1 MRIAVDA
8 RELAGHAT
16 GVGRYL
22 QRLLQQWALDRVP
35 HAFSLYTPSAH
46 IAAPPGLEAE
56 IVPLTGTG
64 GTSWEQTTLARAL
77 SRDRPDLLFAPA
89 YSAPLAVRCPVALAM
104 HDVSFS
110 SHPEWFGWREGAR
123 RRLLA
128 RLSARKARVVLTG
141 SRFSR
146 DEILRYLGV
155 PASRVQVIRYGLGMA
170 AGASPGTARES
181 SLALYVGTILN
192 RRHVPALIAGFA
204 LAARQRP
211 ELRLEIVG
219 VNRSHPRQDLA
230 SLVASHDVGQQV
242 RLRDWVDD
250 AELGALYARA
260 SVFAFL
266 SEYEGFGLT
275 PLEALAAGAVPV
287 VLDTPVAR
295 EVLDDAA
302 IRVAAPA
309 AEAVARGLLDAL
321 DPATQARIAAA
332 RPGVLARYDWKTA
345 ADQTLAALEQAAR
358 R

>member
-22 QRLLQQWALDRVP
+22 QRLLQQWALSRVP
-35 HAFSLYTPSAH
+35 HAFSLYTPSAQ
-46 IAAPPGLEAE
+46 IAMPPGLEAE
-56 IVPLTGTG
+56 IVTLTGTG

-77 SRDRPDLLFAPA
+77 ARDRPDLMFAPA

-141 SRFSR
+141 SQFSR

-155 PASRVQVIRYGLGMA
+155 PASRLQVIRYGLGMA
-170 AGASPGTARES
+170 AGASPDTARES
-181 SLALYVGTILN
+181 LVLYVGTILN

-230 SLVASHDVGQQV
+230 SLVAAHDLGPQV

-260 SVFAFL
+260 RVFAFL

-302 IRVAAPA
+302 IRVATPA
-309 AEAVARGLLDAL
+309 AEAVARALLDAL
-321 DPATQARIAAA
+321 DPATHARVAAV
-332 RPGVLARYDWKTA
+332 RPAVLARYDWKTA
-345 ADQTLAALEQAAR
+345 AEQTLAALERAAR

>member
-22 QRLLQQWALDRVP
+22 QHLLQQWALDRVP
-35 HAFSLYTPSAH
+35 HAFSLYTPSAQ
-46 IAAPPGLEAE
+46 IATPPGLEAE
-56 IVPLTGTG
+56 IVTLSGTG
-64 GTSWEQTTLARAL
+64 GTRWEQTTLARAL
-77 SRDRPDLLFAPA
+77 ARDRPDLLFAPA

-128 RLSARKARVVLTG
+128 RVSARKARVVLTG
-141 SRFSR
+141 SQFSR
-146 DEILRYLGV
+146 DEILRHLGV
-155 PASRVQVIRYGLGMA
+155 PASRIQVIRYGLGMP
-170 AGASPGTARES
+170 AGASRRTAPES
-181 SLALYVGTILN
+181 LVLYVGTILN

-230 SLVASHDVGQQV
+230 SLVAAHDLGPQV

-260 SVFAFL
+260 RVFAFL

-302 IRVAAPA
+302 IRVATPA

-321 DPATQARIAAA
+321 EPATHARIAAA
-332 RPGVLARYDWKTA
+332 RPAVLARYDWKTA
-345 ADQTLAALEQAAR
+345 AEQTLAALEQAAR

>member
-35 HAFSLYTPSAH
+35 HAFSLYTPSPQ
-46 IAAPPGLEAE
+46 IAAPAGLEAE
-56 IVPLTGTG
+56 IVTLTGTG
-64 GTSWEQTTLARAL
+64 GTNWEQTTLARAL
-77 SRDRPDLLFAPA
+77 ARDRPDLLFAPA

-104 HDVSFS
+104 HDVSFW

-128 RLSARKARVVLTG
+128 RLSARRARVVLTG
-141 SRFSR
+141 SQFSR

-155 PASRVQVIRYGLGMA
+155 PASRVQVIRYGVGMA
-170 AGASPGTARES
+170 AGLSPATVREPVV
-181 SLALYVGTILN
+181 LYVGTILN
-192 RRHVPALIAGFA
+192 RRHVPALISGFA

-230 SLVASHDVGQQV
+230 SLVASHEVARQV
-242 RLRDWVDD
+242 QLRDWVED

-275 PLEALAAGAVPV
+275 PLEALASGAVPV

-295 EVLDDAA
+295 EVLAEAA

-309 AEAVARGLLDAL
+309 AEAVSRALLDAL

-332 RPGVLARYDWKTA
+332 RPAVLARYDWKTA
-345 ADQTLAALEQAAR
+345 AEQTQAAFEQAAR